1 LSDLKSPIAFVVN
14 DKNQIEE
21 RPLTLG
27 LVTPDKFEVT
37 AGLKENDLVMI
48 GNRAQVKLGQKVA
61 TKLMGT
67 GSIP

>member
-1 LSDLKSPIAFVVN
+1 
-14 DKNQIEE
+14 
-21 RPLTLG
+21 
-27 LVTPDKFEVT
+27 VT